1 EFYNECLINHNNIKI
16 KEVIDFFE
24 WYVFNHFKDEEEVM
38 KEVAYPYY
46 KEHKMDHDYLLG
58 HVIEQNNTLMKKE
71 TSDEQC
77 LIINDMFNTI
87 LEHTNEFDQKLAS
100 FIQDDTDENR
110 NTMYIT
116 DKLTHLPIRKEL
128 TRFIKENTKSNYCI
142 LIFHIENLGSIND
155 YLGQN
160 ALNIAILV
168 LAKILEKKNSIF
180 LAHYENNDFCMII
193 NTQEKKQVIKLCES
207 IIDEIESYYHG
218 QKDSLPINIKIGI
231 VNATPKTDKNNFINA
246 QKAIRHIKNTDYH
259 YAFYNEQI
267 NEAIEKDKKMLELMQ
282 PHNLEEHV
290 IVMYQPV
297 VALNNT
303 KTYYFECLARLK
315 DFDSNLISPN
325 EFIPIAEENHL
336 MKDLGYVIFD
346 KSLRM
351 LDKCRNGAVNIAVNI
366 SLEQFKDPDFFERLD
381 ELYKNNNIDESIAN
395 RITYEITETILA
407 QGEFASLKIEQLK
420 KRGAKIEIDDF
431 GSGYSSFDYLYKFD
445 IDGVKIDKAIMDNIC
460 DNYKA
465 QIVMKSIINM
475 IHSLHLEAIAEGV
488 ENEYQ
493 YRFAQKEKV
502 DYIQGFFFSKA
513 MDESSILNNINYM
526 KKTI

>member
-1 EFYNECLINHNNIKI
+1 
-16 KEVIDFFE
+16 
-24 WYVFNHFKDEEEVM
+24 M
-38 KEVAYPYY
+38 K
-46 KEHKMDHDYLLG
+46 
-58 HVIEQNNTLMKKE
+58 
-71 TSDEQC
+71 
-77 LIINDMFNTI
+77 
-87 LEHTNEFDQKLAS
+87 
-100 FIQDDTDENR
+100 R
-110 NTMYIT
+110 
-116 DKLTHLPIRKEL
+116 
-128 TRFIKENTKSNYCI
+128 
-142 LIFHIENLGSIND
+142 
-155 YLGQN
+155 
-160 ALNIAILV
+160 
-168 LAKILEKKNSIF
+168 
-180 LAHYENNDFCMII
+180 
-193 NTQEKKQVIKLCES
+193 
-207 IIDEIESYYHG
+207 
-218 QKDSLPINIKIGI
+218 
-231 VNATPKTDKNNFINA
+231 
-246 QKAIRHIKNTDYH
+246 
-259 YAFYNEQI
+259 
-267 NEAIEKDKKMLELMQ
+267 
-282 PHNLEEHV
+282 
-290 IVMYQPV
+290 
-297 VALNNT
+297 
-303 KTYYFECLARLK
+303 ARLK